1 MKNTKSAKII
11 TLIIVIL
18 LIAGAAAGIHVLSN
32 RNTENAEN
40 EAATETAGIQQ
51 NTESD
56 PATETGG
63 EQTAFTEDSLIL
75 VEGGTFTMGSPAD
88 ERQRQEDEV
97 SHEVTVSSFY
107 VDPYEVRQSDYER
120 IMGENP
126 SYFSGG
132 DLPVENV
139 TWYEAVEYC
148 NRLSESVG
156 VTPAYTVDGDTVS
169 WDRSADGYRLLTEA
183 EWEYVTRAGTTT
195 IYNVG
200 NQVHSNLVN
209 FEGSYP
215 YLIEEN
221 YVTHRDPDV
230 VTSRNRGETIA
241 VDSLE
246 PNSFGLY
253 NTPGNVADW
262 CFDYYGDYDLENT
275 ENSAGVANGS
285 LRVNRGGSYND
296 FGKHLRSAYRSATN
310 PIDADQNLGFRICRN
325 AEGIDETV
333 VTTYSLDIS
342 VPENP
347 KILVAYFSYSGNTE
361 DAAYII
367 QQKTGADMMEIT
379 MEEPYSGNIYEVSQ
393 RDLMDNIHPALSSHV
408 EDMSQYD
415 VILLGYPTW
424 WATMPMPVYSFLE
437 EYDFTGKTIVSF
449 SSHGGTMFGDSV
461 SDLSKVVPGAYVG
474 IGYEFNYSSSDGD
487 EISKWLALNGVPE
500 Q

>member
-1 MKNTKSAKII
+1 M
-11 TLIIVIL
+11 
-18 LIAGAAAGIHVLSN
+18 
-32 RNTENAEN
+32 
-40 EAATETAGIQQ
+40 
-51 NTESD
+51 
-56 PATETGG
+56 
-63 EQTAFTEDSLIL
+63 
-75 VEGGTFTMGSPAD
+75 EGGTFTMGSPAD

-97 SHEVTVSSFY
+97 SHAVTVSSFY

-126 SYFSGG
+126 SHFSGG

-139 TWYEAVEYC
+139 TWYEAIEYC
-148 NRLSESVG
+148 NRLSESAGLIPV
-156 VTPAYTVDGDTVS
+156 YTVDGDTVS
-169 WDRSADGYRLLTEA
+169 SDRSADGYRLLTEA
-183 EWEYVTRAGTTT
+183 EWEYVARAGTTT

-200 NQVHSNLVN
+200 DQVHSDLVN

-253 NTPGNVADW
+253 NTHGNVAEW

-275 ENSAGVANGS
+275 ENPAGAANGS

-333 VTTYSLDIS
+333 TTTYALDIS

-347 KILVAYFSYSGNTE
+347 RILVAYFSYSGNTE

-367 QQKTGADMMEIT
+367 QKKTGADIMEIT

-393 RDLMDNIHPALSSHV
+393 RDLMGNIHPALSSHV

-449 SSHGGTMFGDSV
+449 SSHGGTMFGESV
-461 SDLSKVVPGAYVG
+461 SDLSKAVPGAYVG
-474 IGYEFNYSSSDGD
+474 LGYEFNYSSSDGD
-487 EISKWLALNGVPE
+487 DISEWLALNGVPE